1 MPLTAKRWR
10 ALRESGVRVCCPSR
24 LFFAAKGGQAA
35 SRHRAPPASMTCG
48 TAKFLSAARRAAAA
62 ALASSPDVAQ
72 VLMTESDARTS
83 LTPLIIKPCKTF
95 QVSEYKNLRS
105 RPLPNP
111 SSRTKQTKQPKKL
124 PESQSRHNKARSYIS
139 APHHSSS
146 LTLHNT
152 TTTQTNKLPNY
163 QNELHL
169 SPH

>member
-124 PESQSRHNKARSYIS
+124 PESQSRHTKHALIYQR
-139 APHHSSS
+139 H
-146 LTLHNT
+146 T
-152 TTTQTNKLPNY
+152 TPLLSPFTTQQPHKPTNY

-169 SPH
+169 PPH